1 MGKVIDLPRLIPP
14 ELRHTNCDEVK
25 AFALLLQPGQFEKF
39 LKGGGKM
46 KKFAIALALIF
57 GLNLVGSMIHLANPV
72 AWADDEPEP
81 KPEKPGD

>member
-1 MGKVIDLPRLIPP
+1 
-14 ELRHTNCDEVK
+14 
-25 AFALLLQPGQFEKF
+25 
-39 LKGGGKM
+39 M